1 MAKRAIRIANCS
13 GAIGDG
19 IDQIYRLAL
28 AGGIDALT
36 ADYLAE
42 FNIAWRA
49 IDQQTD
55 PSAGYEGNFL
65 QQLAWHNGDAARLLA
80 EKKIKV
86 VHDGGALNP
95 KGLAEAADA
104 YFRSLGITTVKIAW
118 VEGDNLSDRVRNGTL
133 DAELKHLDL
142 PGVVLTGNDISA
154 MLTANAYTGQ
164 TGVMA
169 ALAAGADIVVCG
181 RCTDASPVMG
191 LASWWHGWSATDYD
205 ALAGSLIAGHV
216 IECGPQAT
224 GGNFAGIFEF
234 AEIHDLGFPIVEIA
248 ADGSFVVTKNPG
260 TGGAVT
266 INTVS
271 AQLMYEIQGPYYLN
285 PDVTL
290 HMESIK
296 AEQVAEDRVL
306 VSGVKGSAPPPTT
319 KLAVCLLG
327 GWQAELLTF
336 AAGLDTEAKFQQ
348 MKQGVMK
355 RINMDDFTVFSIER
369 YGTSPAD
376 PKSQAEATVMMRF
389 FAQTPKKEA
398 LAQLGQG
405 IFFNGLQGYAGMHT
419 SMDWRTLV
427 PRQYVRYFPALVSQ
441 SLVPLQV
448 HLMNEGGAKAG
459 PAKVID
465 VPARDASLCAD
476 KAATQPN
483 YGPTVEMPTFEGG
496 TVRRPLGDVVF
507 TRSGDKGGNSNIGFW
522 VRDEA
527 AYPWL
532 KAFMTS
538 ERAQQLLGNDWRD
551 SYKIERCEFP
561 NLRAVHILVRGILQD
576 GVSSSSVLDGFGKSV
591 GEFMRSRHVDIPKVL
606 VEAEDARRTAAYSA
620 VGRTYSPSG

>member
-1 MAKRAIRIANCS
+1 MTKRAIRIANCS

-28 AGGIDALT
+28 AGGIDAIT

-55 PSAGYEGNFL
+55 PSVGYEGNFL
-65 QQLAWHNGDAARLLA
+65 QQLAWHDGDAARLLV

-95 KGLAEAADA
+95 QALAEAADA
-104 YFRSLGITTVKIAW
+104 YFRGLGITSVKIAW
-118 VEGDNLSDRVRNGTL
+118 VTGDNVTEKVRNGML
-133 DAELKHLDL
+133 DTELKHLDL
-142 PGVVLTGNDISA
+142 PGVVLTQDDIGA

-164 TGVMA
+164 TGVVA

-191 LASWWHGWSATDYD
+191 LASWWHGWTATDYD

-234 AEIHDLGFPIVEIA
+234 AEIHDLGFPIVEIE

-266 INTVS
+266 IDTVT

-290 HMESIK
+290 HMESITAIK
-296 AEQVAEDRVL
+296 IGEDRVRIA
-306 VSGVKGSAPPPTT
+306 GVKGSAPPPTT

-327 GWQAELLTF
+327 GWQSELTTF
-336 AAGLDTEAKFQQ
+336 AVGLDTEAKFQQ
-348 MKQGVMK
+348 MKSGVLK
-355 RINMDDFTVFSIER
+355 RINRNDFTVFSIER
-369 YGTSPAD
+369 YGSSPKD
-376 PKSQAEATVMMRF
+376 PKSQASATVMIRF

-398 LAQLGQG
+398 LAQLGQA

-419 SMDWRTLV
+419 SMDWRTMV

-441 SLVPLQV
+441 TLIPLQV
-448 HLMNEGGAKAG
+448 HVMADGGPKTGSAR
-459 PAKVID
+459 VID
-465 VPARDASLCAD
+465 VPARDASLCAAT
-476 KAATQPN
+476 AAVQPN
-483 YGPTVEMPTFEGG
+483 YGPTVAMPTLEGS
-496 TVRRPLGDVVF
+496 TVRRPLGDLVF
-507 TRSGDKGGNSNIGFW
+507 TRSGDKGGNSNIGIW
-522 VRDEA
+522 VRDDA

-532 KAFMTS
+532 KAFLTA
-538 ERAQQLLGNDWRD
+538 ERAQELLGDDWREG
-551 SYKIERCEFP
+551 YKVERCEFP
-561 NLRAVHILVRGILQD
+561 HLRAVHFVVRGILQD
-576 GVSSSSVLDGFGKSV
+576 GVSSSSIVDGFGKSV
-591 GEFMRSRHVDIPKVL
+591 GEFMRSRHVDLPMVL